1 MHLHP
6 CSYRKVKMLRLSCGC
21 RAVLNE
27 RIFFLALPLQNLNSL
42 TMKKIIL
49 FLLSFAVV
57 STSFAQLTLLHTF
70 PSCEYF
76 YTYGDANNLVESL
89 NRYIIRND
97 NSIQIYKPDFSLE
110 KTVNVNLPSGYVLSG
125 ISVSKHLYNTDN
137 SYEIYITATSATAYS
152 NQQYNSQYYCAIID
166 ENGSVLHNFGNAY
179 YASGVFIHIGGQL
192 RFYFIKK
199 MYGETSYITEVYSC
213 SGNYSGIAPTEPS
226 NMLLPY
232 PNPASSIVNLP
243 YEIPQGTTAEMRIF
257 NLDGQLVDVKQIGS
271 HFNNI
276 QLNVDNYTPGLYFYE
291 YNGNKGKFIVQ

>member
-1 MHLHP
+1 
-6 CSYRKVKMLRLSCGC
+6 
-21 RAVLNE
+21 
-27 RIFFLALPLQNLNSL
+27 
-42 TMKKIIL
+42 MKKIIL
-49 FLLSFAVV
+49 FLFSFAVV

-70 PSCEYF
+70 PSCGYF
-76 YTYGDANNLVESL
+76 YTYGDANYLGESL
-89 NRYIIRND
+89 NRYVIKND

-110 KTVNVNLPSGYVLSG
+110 KTVNVNLPSGYVLSS

-137 SYEIYITATSATAYS
+137 SYEIYISSTSATALS
-152 NQQYNSQYYCAIID
+152 NQQYNSYYYCAIID

-179 YASGVFIHIGGQL
+179 FASGSFIHIGGQL
-192 RFYFIKK
+192 RFYFMKR
-199 MYGETSYITEVYSC
+199 MYDGTSYPPYITEVYSC

-257 NLDGQLVDVKQIGS
+257 NLDGQLVDVKQLGS
-271 HFNNI
+271 HFNSI
-276 QLNVDNYTPGLYFYE
+276 QLNVDNYTAGIYFYE